1 MHYRSNQCIEGY
13 CAATPRI
20 SMPHHMRWLTLLFF
34 AVMAQ
39 AADPLRLEPSVL
51 RLDLAPSDVVEVAL
65 TLRAPSGTTVTGCM
79 VDCACLRSLTTL
91 PTVVPATG
99 AVDLRFRA
107 TGMRPGVEDVVVATT
122 AGTAR
127 AQLQLVGPGAG
138 RGMDQLRAAVQQA
151 TASNW
156 RLLGIAHDL
165 RGQVRHCGCSAGALG
180 GAGRIL
186 RLPGLARELAPGVM
200 CTWVL
205 SGDPDGKRA
214 GLGATLAQTGWRIGD
229 PSVRVADDPL
239 PLLGAPG
246 IVAVIPTGGPGV
258 QHRRI
263 VRPVLTEGMAV
274 ELLLVDAA
282 GVIQAR
288 RTMPVDD
295 SLPDDPALAAQFRDV
310 LTSRIDLAAN
320 PSQSC
325 IACHATAGAAWA
337 QSRHARALDSLK
349 PEDRTD
355 GCISCHVTPI
365 APAVVAPAV
374 SCQSCHQGG
383 EAHVASQGK
392 LRTTGTAD
400 CRTCHDAR
408 HHPAFRRELAWPR
421 IQHGREPATRP

>member
-1 MHYRSNQCIEGY
+1 MANVPLRGVWLLLLMAMSMH
-13 CAATPRI
+13 
-20 SMPHHMRWLTLLFF
+20 
-34 AVMAQ
+34 
-39 AADPLRLEPSVL
+39 AADPLLIDPPLL
-51 RLDLAPSDVVEVAL
+51 RLDLAPSDAIEATL
-65 TLRAPSGTTVTGCM
+65 TLRAPPGTIAQHCT
-79 VDCACLRSLTTL
+79 VDCACIRSLTLL
-91 PTVVPATG
+91 PATVPAGGTL
-99 AVDLRFRA
+99 DLRFRV
-107 TGMRPGVEDVVVATT
+107 TGVRPGMEDVQVVTT
-122 AGTAR
+122 AGVVR

-138 RGMDQLRAAVQQA
+138 RGMDQIRAAVQQGM
-151 TASNW
+151 ASGW
-156 RLLGIAHDL
+156 RLVGIVHLL
-165 RGQVRHCGCSAGALG
+165 RGAIRQCSCSAGALG
-180 GAGRIL
+180 GAGRIA
-186 RLPGLARELAPGVM
+186 RIPGLVRELAPGLDAL
-200 CTWVL
+200 WVL
-205 SGDPDGKRA
+205 SGDPDGNRA
-214 GLGATLAQTGWRIGD
+214 GVGAALAPHGWRVGD
-229 PSVRVADDPL
+229 PSVRVADDPVPFL
-239 PLLGAPG
+239 AMPG
-246 IVAVIPTGGPGV
+246 IVAVIPTGGPAV

-310 LTSRIDLAAN
+310 LTSRIDPAAN

-355 GCISCHVTPI
+355 GCITCHVTPI

-383 EAHVASQGK
+383 EAHAASQGK

-400 CRTCHDAR
+400 CRACHDAR
-408 HHPAFRRELAWPR
+408 HHPTFRRELAWPR